1 VSGEAVTQG
10 VGIVAPA
17 RHGHSKGSFINH
29 LFREPPSLNIITH
42 AFMVANLKGFS

>member
-1 VSGEAVTQG
+1 MSGEAVTQG

-29 LFREPPSLNIITH
+29 LFKKTPSLNIIVHTCLH
-42 AFMVANLKGFS
+42 GC